1 MAFSPKSRQNSQMAD
16 INMVPLIDVM
26 LVLLII
32 FMVAAPMLTTGMEV
46 SLPESRTG
54 SNLESQVPVVTIAG
68 DGSYE
73 FEGRTLRPAQLQA
86 ELQKLSTDAAKA
98 QGVIVRGDQ
107 HVSYGKVVEL
117 MDIIR
122 EAGFRNVGLSS
133 QQTISSSAGSSDQGA
148 SGR

>member
-1 MAFSPKSRQNSQMAD
+1 MAFTLKSRQNNQVAD

-32 FMVAAPMLTTGMEV
+32 FMVAAPMLTTGMDV

-54 SNLESQVPVVTIAG
+54 KNIESQIPVVTLAG
-68 DGSYE
+68 DGSYQ
-73 FEGRTLRPAQLQA
+73 FEGTFLNAFQLQA
-86 ELQKLSTDAAKA
+86 ELKKLATGSAIA

-122 EAGFRNVGLSS
+122 EAGFTNVGLSS
-133 QQTISSSAGSSDQGA
+133 QQAVATTGST
-148 SGR
+148 R

>member
-1 MAFSPKSRQNSQMAD
+1 MAFSPNSKQRNSQMAD
-16 INMVPLIDVM
+16 INMVPLIDVV

-32 FMVAAPMLTTGMEV
+32 FMVAAPMLTTGMDV

-54 SNLESQVPVVTIAG
+54 RNLESQAPVITLAG
-68 DGSYE
+68 DGRYQ
-73 FEGRTLRPAQLQA
+73 FEGNVMTAAQLQA
-86 ELQKLSTDAAKA
+86 ELKKRAVGAAIA

-122 EAGFRNVGLSS
+122 EAGFTNIGLSS
-133 QQTISSSAGSSDQGA
+133 QQAVSTPRNNDGL
-148 SGR
+148 

>member
-1 MAFSPKSRQNSQMAD
+1 
-16 INMVPLIDVM
+16 MVPLIDVV

-32 FMVAAPMLTTGMEV
+32 FMVAAPMLTTGMDV

-54 SNLESQVPVVTIAG
+54 ANLESQAPVVTLTG
-68 DGSYE
+68 DGRYQ
-73 FEGRTLRPAQLQA
+73 FEGSVLTAPQLQA
-86 ELQKLSTDAAKA
+86 ELQKRAVGPARA

-122 EAGFRNVGLSS
+122 DAGFTNIGLSS
-133 QQTISSSAGSSDQGA
+133 QQAVSQQRKSN
-148 SGR
+148 

>member
-1 MAFSPKSRQNSQMAD
+1 MAFSPKSRQNSQMAE

-32 FMVAAPMLTTGMEV
+32 FMVAAPMLTTGMDV

-54 SNLESQVPVVTIAG
+54 QNIESQVPVVTLAG
-68 DGSYE
+68 DGQYQ
-73 FEGRTLRPAQLQA
+73 FEGRILNSFQLQN
-86 ELQKLSTDAAKA
+86 ELKKLATGANVA

-122 EAGFRNVGLSS
+122 EAGFTNVGLSS
-133 QQTISSSAGSSDQGA
+133 QQAISNSRNSN
-148 SGR
+148 R

>member
-1 MAFSPKSRQNSQMAD
+1 MAFVSSSRRNSQVSD

-46 SLPESRTG
+46 SLPEARTG
-54 SNLESQVPVVTIAG
+54 NNLESQVPVVTLTG
-68 DGSYE
+68 DGRYQ
-73 FEGRTLRPAQLQA
+73 FEDSILTAPQLQA
-86 ELQKLSTDAAKA
+86 ELKKRAVGESRA

-107 HVSYGKVVEL
+107 HVSYGKVVAL

-122 EAGFRNVGLSS
+122 EAGFTNVGLSS
-133 QQTISSSAGSSDQGA
+133 QQAVATPR
-148 SGR
+148 GRGE

>member
-1 MAFSPKSRQNSQMAD
+1 MAFTPKSRQNSQMAE

-32 FMVAAPMLTTGMEV
+32 FMVAAPMLTTGMDV

-54 SNLESQVPVVTIAG
+54 RNIESQVPVVTLAG
-68 DGSYE
+68 DGQYQ
-73 FEGRTLRPAQLQA
+73 FEGRILDSSQLQN
-86 ELQKLSTDAAKA
+86 ELKILATGNAVA
-98 QGVIVRGDQ
+98 QGVIIRGDQ

-122 EAGFRNVGLSS
+122 EAGFTNVGLSS
-133 QQTISSSAGSSDQGA
+133 QQAVSTSRNNFGN
-148 SGR
+148 

>member
-1 MAFSPKSRQNSQMAD
+1 MAD
-16 INMVPLIDVM
+16 INMTPLIDVM

-32 FMVAAPMLTTGMEV
+32 FMVAAPMLTTGMDV

-54 SNLESQVPVVTIAG
+54 KNLESQVPVVTLAG
-68 DGSYE
+68 DGKYQ
-73 FEGRTLRPAQLQA
+73 FENRVMTAPQLQA
-86 ELQKLSTDAAKA
+86 ELKKRAFGDARA

-122 EAGFRNVGLSS
+122 EAGFTNVGLSS
-133 QQTISSSAGSSDQGA
+133 QQAVSSQKSNGE
-148 SGR
+148 